1 MSVNRWNDCEIDS
14 KWKGLRF
21 FVQLAEELL
30 FYFSHDSFKVPTL
43 NFHYLCIEALS
54 IIDEIENG
62 VLDKGNIIPILQ
74 ELLDS
79 FKQDPIIDSF
89 YGSDINILF
98 TQKDTNGE
106 YKPVLKEIMQNP
118 TSDLSIQRVK
128 KCLLFLQD
136 DLGRK
141 SRYYYKGISEIKN
154 LIQKQEPDYL
164 ELVQLK
170 QYTRIVLTEL
180 INKGYSQEYIYTSI
194 LNVFFQ
200 KGSTTSAPTVLF
212 EQFAS
217 CFPLKDREYII
228 YLPLSNGKIKEELS
242 HYTGFAIAENIF
254 EMFEN
259 NCSYVIKLNNN
270 AMDPEEAKNQSIAL
284 IEFCLSVSQYCQHS
298 NSTCSFKC
306 AEVVDAE
313 THQVYKLKSLSQP
326 IFREKRLPV
335 DARRLL
341 NTCFRL
347 KSGAFTAIGLHAS
360 AFQTKDY
367 KNQLLNLWTAME
379 VLIPVE
385 RNGNQSRIN
394 QIANSVSTILSS
406 SYICTLLTQLDKQL
420 GEALG
425 EQYEN
430 VLHQVDI
437 CNERTYKLLAVL
449 VLQDYT
455 ATYDTILALL
465 GFAPL
470 ISFRLQQ
477 YKGIL
482 SVGAILKDFYIQ
494 HSKRVSW
501 QIMRIYRNRNMIVH
515 NGDTFPFLE
524 VILQNLHFYI
534 DSIIDTFC
542 QVDSDRYGNA
552 ASIIAKLSL
561 AEQAYLTSLGKANG
575 YTKDNFLSIILG
587 K

>member
-1 MSVNRWNDCEIDS
+1 
-14 KWKGLRF
+14 
-21 FVQLAEELL
+21 
-30 FYFSHDSFKVPTL
+30 
-43 NFHYLCIEALS
+43 
-54 IIDEIENG
+54 
-62 VLDKGNIIPILQ
+62 
-74 ELLDS
+74 
-79 FKQDPIIDSF
+79 
-89 YGSDINILF
+89 
-98 TQKDTNGE
+98 
-106 YKPVLKEIMQNP
+106 
-118 TSDLSIQRVK
+118 
-128 KCLLFLQD
+128 
-136 DLGRK
+136 
-141 SRYYYKGISEIKN
+141 
-154 LIQKQEPDYL
+154 
-164 ELVQLK
+164 
-170 QYTRIVLTEL
+170 
-180 INKGYSQEYIYTSI
+180 
-194 LNVFFQ
+194 
-200 KGSTTSAPTVLF
+200 
-212 EQFAS
+212 
-217 CFPLKDREYII
+217 
-228 YLPLSNGKIKEELS
+228 
-242 HYTGFAIAENIF
+242 
-254 EMFEN
+254 
-259 NCSYVIKLNNN
+259 
-270 AMDPEEAKNQSIAL
+270 
-284 IEFCLSVSQYCQHS
+284 
-298 NSTCSFKC
+298 
-306 AEVVDAE
+306 
-313 THQVYKLKSLSQP
+313 
-326 IFREKRLPV
+326 
-335 DARRLL
+335 
-341 NTCFRL
+341 
-347 KSGAFTAIGLHAS
+347 
-360 AFQTKDY
+360 
-367 KNQLLNLWTAME
+367 ME

-470 ISFRLQQ
+470 ISFRVQQ

-575 YTKDNFLSIILG
+575 YTKDDFLSIILG